1 MIILGYLAMLF
12 LGLLPLAA
20 MARLAG
26 VEEERVFFLPTE
38 IALIVGFMIGAS
50 ICLGVGR
57 VLGVLQFSEL
67 DSYQQRHQARPAME
81 AIRSGR
87 RRHRRAVRG
96 VR

>member
-1 MIILGYLAMLF
+1 MIILGYMAMLF

-20 MARLAG
+20 AARLAG
-26 VEEERVFFLPTE
+26 VEGERAFFLPTE
-38 IALIVGFMIGAS
+38 VALMVALLIGMA

-57 VLGVLQFSEL
+57 VLGVLQFEEIH
-67 DSYQQRHQARPAME
+67 SYEQRNQPRPATE

-96 VR
+96 LR